1 MEGTANMMKR
11 KMKKFNGED
20 ESEVIF
26 DNRTVKEGKLPSEVM
41 TKETTVS
48 TSTAVPKPKPAR
60 PKATPLSEPR
70 NAKGQTFTEAIAK
83 SRVPAPKVDD
93 KKPEMAKPDPSPGP
107 LGFKGL
113 RSFLSGL
120 GKPYGADKYE
130 KEARMKKGLEGEG
143 AFKKG
148 GKVSSASKRAD
159 GCAIRGKTRA

>member
-1 MEGTANMMKR
+1 MMKR

-41 TKETTVS
+41 ARETTVS
-48 TSTAVPKPKPAR
+48 APAPVPKPKPR
-60 PKATPLSEPR
+60 PKTTPLSEPR
-70 NAKGQTFTEAIAK
+70 NTRGQTFTEAIAK